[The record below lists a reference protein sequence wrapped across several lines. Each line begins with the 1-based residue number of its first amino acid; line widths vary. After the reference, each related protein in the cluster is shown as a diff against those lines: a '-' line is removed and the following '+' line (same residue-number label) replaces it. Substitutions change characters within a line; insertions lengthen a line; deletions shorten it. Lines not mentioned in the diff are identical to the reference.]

1 MRPLSA
7 RKELVEMRLEE
18 AEVEDDG
25 ATAAGDDGLR
35 STVTCTSEPDELD
48 VPQFGQKRA
57 ESLNPLPQ

>member
-1 MRPLSA
+1 
-7 RKELVEMRLEE
+7 MRLEE

-25 ATAAGDDGLR
+25 ATGAGDDGLR